1 MLITYNMESNR
12 ELYNIYSVDVCFELC
27 AMDVVLVGAKS
38 KDDLIEH
45 IKDVFPDSD
54 YEIQDYDVD
63 EFGEYP
69 DNKVGDIVKIPQYTE
84 EQFNEICHDDDS
96 VYSRIQHIPH
106 MFTDIPYVILD
117 SYGYME

>member
-1 MLITYNMESNR
+1 MESNR
-12 ELYNIYSVDVCFELC
+12 ELYNIYSIDVCFESY
-27 AMDVVLVGAKS
+27 AMDEVLVGAKS

-54 YEIQDYDVD
+54 YEIQDYDIGT
-63 EFGEYP
+63 FGEYP

-84 EQFNEICHDDDS
+84 EQFNEICRNDDS
-96 VYSRIQHIPH
+96 VYSRIQHKPH